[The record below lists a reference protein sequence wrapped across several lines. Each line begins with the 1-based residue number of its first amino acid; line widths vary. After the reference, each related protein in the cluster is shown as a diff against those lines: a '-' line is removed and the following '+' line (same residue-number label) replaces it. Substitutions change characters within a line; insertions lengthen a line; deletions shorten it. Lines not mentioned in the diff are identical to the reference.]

1 MKQDPSILAAWVGA
15 CGIHRLYFEC
25 DMNVLLSHVCAAAH
39 MWNNSI
45 TVEEQG
51 QCWIEM
57 EWEMEAGYVPE
68 TCFCMHDLDKHQK
81 EWTVCYHIEKLAIAY
96 SFMSTVPEIPI
107 YVFEELWHML

>member
-1 MKQDPSILAAWVGA
+1 ML
-15 CGIHRLYFEC
+15 CGRHNRRTQLQAEGIYAELDNWSR
-25 DMNVLLSHVCAAAH
+25 
-39 MWNNSI
+39 
-45 TVEEQG
+45 Q
-51 QCWIEM
+51 
-57 EWEMEAGYVPE
+57 MEAGYVPD